1 VSEPETEQV
10 QAAKVP
16 AGEAEAGQPW
26 PDGEAPV
33 RVSPAEA
40 ASDDTGALIIDVDG
54 FEGPLDLLL
63 ELARHHKID
72 LKQISILKLA
82 EQYLEFIEKARKLQL
97 ELAADYLVMAAW
109 LAYLK
114 SRLLIP
120 APPGS
125 EEAEPEDLAA
135 RLAFRLQR
143 LQAMRTASENL
154 MKRSVLGRDVFARGA
169 PEPLIFDTKR
179 EYGDNLIDLLKA
191 YAERRQKKMR
201 RQTYTV
207 KKVHAWSIKDAR
219 NALERL
225 VGVMNDWGTFD
236 TWLADYM
243 MEPGMRRSVTASSFT
258 ASLELAREGLLDLRQ
273 EVRAPQTC
281 CRLTAR
287 RVKEFSDAESNRSSQ
302 SRSRNRRSGGRHDR
316 RCSRRG
322 FAS

>member
-1 VSEPETEQV
+1 VSEAEKTESTQDGAPAPE
-10 QAAKVP
+10 QA
-16 AGEAEAGQPW
+16 W

-33 RVSPAEA
+33 RAAPEPAP
-40 ASDDTGALIIDVDG
+40 DNGLLIVDVGG

-72 LKQISILKLA
+72 LKQISILALA
-82 EQYLEFIEKARKLQL
+82 EQYLVFIEKARRLQL

-125 EEAEPEDLAA
+125 EEAPPEDLAA

-169 PEPLIFDTKR
+169 PEPLQFDTKR
-179 EYGDNLIDLLKA
+179 EYADNLIDLLKA

-201 RQTYTV
+201 RQTYTI
-207 KKVHAWSIKDAR
+207 KKQPTWSIKEAR

-236 TWLADYM
+236 SWLADYM

-258 ASLELAREGLLDLRQ
+258 ASLELAREGLLELRQ
-273 EVRAPQTC
+273 EGPFKPIY
-281 CRLTAR
+281 LR
-287 RVKEFSDAESNRSSQ
+287 RKAN
-302 SRSRNRRSGGRHDR
+302 
-316 RCSRRG
+316 
-322 FAS
+322 AA